1 MNENAS
7 EQGSVTGKAVANILG
22 LSAAAALSVGAG
34 YAGVAGIKKIAKGV
48 TGSVKGM
55 ADTAVSA
62 VRNAQDGTVAGAIK
76 NFGKKNNGGL
86 LDNIPVHKNF
96 KAGDSGVTDVKL
108 KTNPTSTK
116 RSKKRK
122 KRK

>member
-48 TGSVKGM
+48 TNGVKDF
-55 ADTAVSA
+55 ADTAASA
-62 VRNAQDGTVAGAIK
+62 VANAQDGTLAGAFK

-86 LDNIPVHKNF
+86 LDNMPTHKGF